1 MDAKGKIL
9 VIDDDPDFVKS
20 ISAILEGHGF
30 EVMAAPD
37 GKTGFKAAKEGKP
50 DLILVDI
57 MMETWSEGLSLVNR
71 FREEDET
78 KDIPLLLVS
87 SMDIRGRET
96 PYPGEFWLS
105 ERFILTKPI
114 SEEELLKAI
123 ERAMGA

>member
-1 MDAKGKIL
+1 MDAKRKVL
-9 VIDDDPDFVKS
+9 VIDDDPDFVKG
-20 ISAILEGHGF
+20 IAAILERHGF
-30 EVMAAPD
+30 EVMTAPD

-114 SEEELLKAI
+114 AEEELMKAI
-123 ERAMGA
+123 ERAMGT